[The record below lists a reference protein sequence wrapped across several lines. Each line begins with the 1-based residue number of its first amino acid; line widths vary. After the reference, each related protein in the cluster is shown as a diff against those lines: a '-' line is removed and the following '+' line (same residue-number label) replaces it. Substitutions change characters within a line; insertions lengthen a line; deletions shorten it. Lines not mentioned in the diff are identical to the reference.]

1 MLEMIAALS
10 RVEMAGVAAVEVF
23 FASLILFVGGIV
35 GVSPFVW
42 FVLVIAGFIAQS
54 FVFYNL
60 GRQRQR
66 RSP

>member
-1 MLEMIAALS
+1 MFEMFAALS

-23 FASLILFVGGIV
+23 FATLILFVGGTV
-35 GVSPFVW
+35 GLSPFVW
-42 FVLVIAGFIAQS
+42 FVLVIAGMVAQS
-54 FVFYNL
+54 FGFYNV